1 MRLYMAKFTKSSTLA
16 KILKKEKTEE
26 VLSKHNVPCVS
37 CPMATMEVKK
47 LQIGDVCKMYNI
59 KLEALLKDLNKL

>member
-1 MRLYMAKFTKSSTLA
+1 MKKYTKSSTLA
-16 KILKKEKTEE
+16 EILKKEKTEE
-26 VLSKHNVPCVS
+26 VLSKHSVPCVS
-37 CPMATMEVKK
+37 CPMAAMEMKK